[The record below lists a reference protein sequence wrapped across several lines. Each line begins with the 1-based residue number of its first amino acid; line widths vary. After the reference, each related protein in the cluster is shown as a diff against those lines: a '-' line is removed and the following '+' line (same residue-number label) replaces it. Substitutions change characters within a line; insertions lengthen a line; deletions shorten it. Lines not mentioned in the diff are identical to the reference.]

1 MKNRWVFKLWKVV
14 FLYLVWIISYKLLIN
29 DIFMKVIIEN
39 IIKIIINAAFYSL
52 VKKNESL
59 SKIAK

>member
-1 MKNRWVFKLWKVV
+1 
-14 FLYLVWIISYKLLIN
+14 
-29 DIFMKVIIEN
+29 MKVIIEN